1 MAVWLVHLKRGGKS
15 RRKPVFSFQGT
26 VLRTRIYID
35 GYNLYYGCLK
45 GTAFKW
51 LDLLALFENHILP
64 SVVATVHEKQLTSK
78 LEPVAIKFFT
88 APILEQAAKAED
100 SLKCQEK
107 YHAALTKHHSGRVEL
122 IKGYYSLTEAKAKV
136 IDPDDPK
143 KWPKHCTEIASIWK
157 LEEKQTD
164 VNIAIQ
170 AVKDALIEEIEHVV
184 FVTNDTDIA
193 PALEMIRRSTKAAV
207 GLVIPTTDHRRMSNG
222 ELAKQAHWVRC
233 HITQEELRQAQL
245 PRVIQ
250 DTRRPVTKPDS
261 WYARPD
267 LLAKALQLA
276 IKQRGSRSKAFQ
288 WLDTKNPHYEGKTPL
303 EVLESDQGEKVIQFM
318 ENWATFQ

>member
-15 RRKPVFSFQGT
+15 RRKPVFSFQGMF
-26 VLRTRIYID
+26 LRTRIYID

-64 SVVATVHEKQLTSK
+64 SVVATVHEKQLSSK
-78 LEPVAIKFFT
+78 LEHVAIKFFT

-100 SLKCQEK
+100 SLQCQEK

-136 IDPDDPK
+136 IDPNNPK

-157 LEEKQTD
+157 LEEKQSD
-164 VNIAIQ
+164 VNIAIH
-170 AVKDALIEEIEHVV
+170 AVKDALIDEIEHVV

-193 PALEMIRRSTKAAV
+193 PALEMIRRYTKAAV
-207 GLVIPTTDHRRMSNG
+207 GLVIPTTDNRRIPNG
-222 ELAKQAHWVRC
+222 ELAKQAHWVRS
-233 HITQEELRQAQL
+233 HITKEELRQAQL

-250 DTRRPVTKPDS
+250 DKRRPVTKPDS
-261 WYARPD
+261 WYAHPD
-267 LLAKALQLA
+267 LLEKALQLA

-288 WLDTKNPHYEGKTPL
+288 WLDTENAHYEGKTPL
-303 EVLESDQGEKVIQFM
+303 ELLESDQGEKVIRFM
-318 ENWATFQ
+318 ENWGTFR